1 MKLGESLYLPVYSN
15 LILSSFRLQFSPVSD
30 KVIQEQSFLTRF
42 MLPQP
47 PTTQSTNS
55 RLKHVFIKWFI
66 PKRSKSAGGGY
77 YVFEGVNI
85 GTIKLVYSHSQ
96 YSVVRNFVC
105 SGHVE
110 QKHCK
115 ATGPPEKRHPKSS
128 ASSEA
133 VASACWGAS
142 SLGCRSMGQ
151 ANLQVILA
159 AERRQKRHP
168 ERHPNLPQQ
177 GPCPFCVLATIAKC
191 RETIGRRR
199 ASGLQDSSRNS
210 FQNPCLQAQTKL
222 SQGPC
227 RKVIPIVAVEAQ
239 QHKARPQNFHNH
251 SLGTKPM

>member
-1 MKLGESLYLPVYSN
+1 MLVGPKHSTLVAN
-15 LILSSFRLQFSPVSD
+15 SS
-30 KVIQEQSFLTRF
+30 
-42 MLPQP
+42 
-47 PTTQSTNS
+47 PT
-55 RLKHVFIKWFI
+55 LLLHM
-66 PKRSKSAGGGY
+66 
-77 YVFEGVNI
+77 
-85 GTIKLVYSHSQ
+85 SHSQ
-96 YSVVRNFVC
+96 YSVVRNLVC
-105 SGHVE
+105 GGHVE
-110 QKHCK
+110 RKHCK
-115 ATGPPEKRHPKSS
+115 ATGPPEKRHPKLS

-151 ANLQVILA
+151 ENLQVLLA

-177 GPCPFCVLATIAKC
+177 GPCPFCALATIAEC

-227 RKVIPIVAVEAQ
+227 RKVIPTVAVESQ
-239 QHKARPQNFHNH
+239 QHKARPPNYHNH